1 MRTLRGYLKTA
12 AMAASGV
19 MGDDS
24 LFLVN
29 YLMRLL
35 RVALFFSLWRLIL
48 HGRGEIA
55 GYTLGMTLTYTLI
68 SEVCRDLL
76 ECRTWLE
83 MGFWDGSVSTRFL
96 RPMGIFA
103 QFAAEWSGAI
113 AFHFVFF
120 SLPLL
125 LLAPLF
131 GVNPFPP
138 NLQAG
143 LLFILSLALAVFTGL
158 GLEYLFSGVAIALR
172 LHPYVFNRMR
182 GALGELL
189 SGALLPFAFLPFGLG
204 KVFAYLPFAGQASTP
219 LSIYVGGANDA
230 PRLMALQVF
239 WGAALWIGASQLWN
253 RNREKVIA
261 YGG

>member
-1 MRTLRGYLKTA
+1 MRILRGYFKTA

-19 MGDDS
+19 LGDDP
-24 LFLVN
+24 LFLIN
-29 YLMRLL
+29 YLMRFL

-48 HGRGEIA
+48 HGKGAIA
-55 GYTLGMTLTYTLI
+55 GYTLEMTLTYTLI

-103 QFAAEWSGAI
+103 QFAAEWTGVV
-113 AFHFVFF
+113 AFHLVAF

-125 LLAPLF
+125 LIAPLL
-131 GVNPFPP
+131 GINPLPINP
-138 NLQAG
+138 QAG
-143 LLFILSLALAVFTGL
+143 LLFALSLVLAVFVGL

-182 GALGELL
+182 GAVGELL

-204 KVFAYLPFAGQASTP
+204 KIFAYLPFAGQASTP
-219 LSIYVGGANDA
+219 LSIYVGSADA
-230 PRLMALQVF
+230 PRLMALQLF
-239 WGAALWIGASQLWN
+239 WGVVLWITASQLWN
-253 RNREKVIA
+253 RNREKVMA